1 MTELGSTDSFQHF
14 VIQVIRAVSNGCRA
28 EEGVVAEWYKALQS
42 RENINGYQK
51 NQKIV
56 QL

>member
-14 VIQVIRAVSNGCRA
+14 VIQVIREVSNGCRA

-56 QL
+56 